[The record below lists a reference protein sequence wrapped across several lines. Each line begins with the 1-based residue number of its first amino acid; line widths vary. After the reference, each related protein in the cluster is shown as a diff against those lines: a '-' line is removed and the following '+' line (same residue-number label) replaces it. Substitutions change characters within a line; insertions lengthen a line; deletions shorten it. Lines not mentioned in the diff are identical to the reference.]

1 MANSYDVSK
10 SYILTSWLCMQWP
23 TVESISDGYLVP
35 CWQLSLDSQ
44 QGRVFNFPTVSILH
58 MANSSYSQWLDNYQ
72 QCYNYIWLFY
82 EPWPTVTIL
91 PVGLCTK

>member
-1 MANSYDVSK
+1 MNHIFDNIIPETRVCRTYTLLVANKQLGKLCMANSYDVSK

-44 QGRVFNFPTVSILH
+44 QERVFPNCLNITH
-58 MANSSYSQWLDNYQ
+58 
-72 QCYNYIWLFY
+72 
-82 EPWPTVTIL
+82 
-91 PVGLCTK
+91 GK